1 MDIMT
6 QRDEIEA
13 WLILLR
19 APGIGPATLRGWI
32 ERHGNAIAALAVVRR
47 DVAARALDGA
57 TREWLRAPDAQAIA
71 ADLDWLAAP
80 GRVLLAFV
88 EDDFP
93 SLLREI
99 PAAPAALFVDGDASA
114 LWLPQIAIVGSRHA
128 SQAGIANAQAFARA
142 LGAAGLAITSGL
154 AEGIDGAAHAAA
166 LDVGVATI
174 AVLGTGPDL
183 VYPPRHFDLAARVRA
198 HGALVS
204 EFPPGTP
211 GHPSHFPRRNRI
223 IAGLSL
229 ATLVVEASLRSGSLI
244 TARNAAESGRE
255 VFAIPGSIHHPLARG
270 CHQLIR
276 QGARLVET
284 AEEII
289 AELAPLAGTLGA
301 QLRERLERPSE
312 SVPASTKPAHASVS
326 AIDPDYARLLAA
338 LGHDALG
345 VDQLAE
351 RTGLAV
357 AALSSMLLM
366 LELEGRVVAT
376 SGGAYACRV

>member
-1 MDIMT
+1 MDITT
-6 QRDEIEA
+6 QRDAIEA

-47 DVAARALDGA
+47 DGAARALDGA

-174 AVLGTGPDL
+174 AVLGTGPDI

-284 AEEII
+284 AEETI

-312 SVPASTKPAHASVS
+312 SVPASTQPAHASVS